1 MPSFPVVARTLD
13 IDSLCSAHLYI
24 HTKSLFSSNI
34 PARHYCFSKDLL
46 LERTANRSDIGPVYH
61 FASCPSAFTCTRISA
76 TLPVKSPKTHVL
88 AGTSEQPNR
97 SSRKFT
103 WWRNPSRAVPPPN
116 LVPLPQPQPRV
127 STPKRKKDILQK
139 LRFLPP
145 DNLSLIS
152 RKPFVRSS

>member
-1 MPSFPVVARTLD
+1 MLSFPVVARTLA
-13 IDSLCSAHLYI
+13 IDSLCSAHLYT
-24 HTKSLFSSNI
+24 HNKSLFSSKI

-139 LRFLPP
+139 QRFLPRE
-145 DNLSLIS
+145 SFS
-152 RKPFVRSS
+152 AAVRERLLRS